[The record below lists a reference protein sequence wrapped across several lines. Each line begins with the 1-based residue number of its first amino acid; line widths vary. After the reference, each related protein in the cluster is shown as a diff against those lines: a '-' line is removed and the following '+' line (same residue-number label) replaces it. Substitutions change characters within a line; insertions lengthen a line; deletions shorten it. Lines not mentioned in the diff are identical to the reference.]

1 MTKESF
7 TKCQKCGAKAVAP
20 DFDKDTMTCS
30 SCGYDQKVELTKVWT
45 AKERLSKIR
54 TKSSEALSTL
64 ESEELSAAKLKNVY
78 QRLRDI
84 NILTCGD
91 ADFLN
96 NNKDHFGNN

>member
-1 MTKESF
+1 M
-7 TKCQKCGAKAVAP
+7 
-20 DFDKDTMTCS
+20 
-30 SCGYDQKVELTKVWT
+30 ELTKVWT

-78 QRLRDI
+78 ERLRDI
-84 NILTCGD
+84 NILTYGD

-96 NNKDHFGNN
+96 SNKGHFGDN